1 MYSTSEKILW
11 HHFELESFYKF
22 GYLICYIVTCTDFQL
37 MAEER
42 GLVVDVEGFNK
53 AMDEARD
60 RARAA
65 RIKVFD

>member
-1 MYSTSEKILW
+1 
-11 HHFELESFYKF
+11 
-22 GYLICYIVTCTDFQL
+22 

-53 AMDEARD
+53 AMDESRD

-65 RIKVFD
+65 RIKVLD